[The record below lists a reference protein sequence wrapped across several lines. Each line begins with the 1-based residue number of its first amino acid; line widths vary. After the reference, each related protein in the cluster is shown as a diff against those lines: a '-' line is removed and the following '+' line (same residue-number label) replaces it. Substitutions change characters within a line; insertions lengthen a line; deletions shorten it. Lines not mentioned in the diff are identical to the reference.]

1 MGIPDQV
8 LIGPDRIQTII
19 PQRMP
24 IVMVDA
30 LVSSEGTKSVAAL
43 EVREDNIF
51 CENGRLSEAGII
63 EHIAQSAAAHAG
75 YTALVEK
82 KDVRIGF
89 IAAIKDLIITEL
101 PPVGAI
107 LRTTITIENEVMGVI
122 IVKGVCN
129 ACGECSARG
138 GEIARCE
145 MKIFIVPEEGK

>member
-1 MGIPDQV
+1 MGIPDQI
-8 LIGPDRIQTII
+8 LIGPDRIQTLI
-19 PQRMP
+19 PQRPP

-30 LVSSEGTKSVAAL
+30 LVSSEGKTSVTAL

-82 KDVRIGF
+82 KNVRIGY
-89 IAAIKDLIITEL
+89 IAAIKDLVITAL

-107 LRTTITIENEVMGVI
+107 LRTTITIENEVMGVV
-122 IVKGVCN
+122 IVKGVVTC
-129 ACGECSARG
+129 G